1 MGGRSVGTTR
11 GVPEARVEI
20 VRKGV
25 DGTLKDTDFMAEAT
39 AQNAEIDYMSG
50 ETLAKIIDD
59 LISAPASVHER
70 VKAVLRPKES
80 DMRKSVNEK

>member
-1 MGGRSVGTTR
+1 
-11 GVPEARVEI
+11 
-20 VRKGV
+20 
-25 DGTLKDTDFMAEAT
+25 MAEAT

-70 VKAVLRPKES
+70 VKAVLRPKDS
-80 DMRKSVNEK
+80 DLSKAASSK